1 MNSGNYYRFSKKD
14 TVEQYISIDIKQ
26 LRKRCEWQFTSRGI
40 AYQSGLYINLTIKS
54 DNIIVKWQKAQETT
68 FNRQLIYTSQQPQ
81 YLGNYRYYL
90 ICPNCNNRYEKL
102 YFYSGFYCRKCLH
115 LTYQSCQ
122 DSHKFDRLAKYI
134 DIPPTALNRLTK
146 LLYKS

>member
-1 MNSGNYYRFSKKD
+1 MNSGNHFRFSKKN
-14 TVEQYISIDIKQ
+14 TVDQYISIDIKQ

-40 AYQSGLYINLTIKS
+40 AYQSGLYINLSILS
-54 DNIIVKWQKAQETT
+54 DNVIVEWQRTQAAPQKQI
-68 FNRQLIYTSQQPQ
+68 IYTSQQPQ

-102 YFYSGFYCRKCLH
+102 YFQHGFYCRKCLY

-122 DSHKFDRLAKYI
+122 DSHKFDRFAYLIGMQPAVY
-134 DIPPTALNRLTK
+134 NRISK
-146 LLYKS
+146 HMYK